1 MSGLTSSPVC
11 VNSFSNLL
19 GLCSLSKELFF
30 AEAFLI
36 IGIFVMIRSQ
46 KQGFGNYFLS
56 QRGYSLTFGAV
67 AFVIAVNNLIF
78 EYDSFFLTN
87 ELSFSLNAEFSR
99 NGIEYFMFFFLFTF
113 GRLIPRLLFGAMP
126 PADYGPA
133 LTNVIL
139 WSSFLIVAYC
149 WTILFSIITMGEFVP
164 GDWIMTYYSTI
175 DWISLFIWIPLGLTF
190 ILPNRYT

>member
-11 VNSFSNLL
+11 ANSVSSLF
-19 GLCSLSKELFF
+19 GLCTMSKELFF

-36 IGIFVMIRSQ
+36 IGLFVIIRSQ
-46 KQGFGNYFLS
+46 KQGFVNYFLS
-56 QRGYSLTFGAV
+56 ERGYSLTFGAV

-78 EYDSFFLTN
+78 EYDSFFLTS
-87 ELSFSLNAEFSR
+87 ELTFNAEFGD
-99 NGIEYFMFFFLFTF
+99 NGIEFFMVAFLLTF
-113 GRLIPRLLFGAMP
+113 GRIIPRFLFGAMP

-139 WSSFLIVAYC
+139 WSSFLIVAYG
-149 WTILFSIITMGEFVP
+149 WTLLLSLFTMGEFVP

-175 DWISLFIWIPLGLTF
+175 DWISLFIWIPLALTF
-190 ILPNRYT
+190 LLPNRYS